1 MNLAQGIMENQRGKG
16 LSFARRIYMP
26 RTVGLGIGCICV
38 TAALYPLN
46 MPGWVWILMLVNGFV
61 WPHVAYQ
68 MATRS
73 PYPYRAERRNI
84 IGDSLCGGFW
94 AATVQFNPIVT
105 VTILS
110 MMTMNNVAAGGPR
123 LFLHGALAQI
133 IGALIAWSVFGIAF
147 TSTATPVQ
155 VWACLPSLVIYPL
168 AVGIVCYRLA
178 FKLAEHKR
186 ALSALSR
193 TDSLTGL
200 LNHGSWKDLLHVKF
214 QQSRHNQIASVIA
227 LIDID
232 HFKTINDSYGH
243 IIGDSVLRQMSFELR
258 RSLRDIDLAG
268 RYGGD
273 EFCVILPNMSLQQAG
288 EIMERLREVLNNY
301 RHPHVPQLQ
310 IKLSI
315 GLAAYQPTFSDA
327 TAWLNAADKAL
338 YTAKNTG
345 RNKISIADSL
355 AIDAATTPIS
365 A

>member
-1 MNLAQGIMENQRGKG
+1 MENQRGKG

-46 MPGWVWILMLVNGFV
+46 MPGWVWILMLLNGFV
-61 WPHVAYQ
+61 WPHLAYQ

-73 PYPYRAERRNI
+73 PFPYRAERRNI
-84 IGDSLCGGFW
+84 ICDSLFGGFW
-94 AATVQFNPIVT
+94 AAAAQFNPIVT

-123 LFLHGALAQI
+123 LFVHGALAQVVGVI
-133 IGALIAWSVFGIAF
+133 IAWLLFGIGF
-147 TSTATPVQ
+147 TPKATPIQ
-155 VWACLPSLVIYPL
+155 VWACLPSLTLYPL
-168 AVGIVCYRLA
+168 AVGMVCYRLA

-186 ALSALSR
+186 SLSALSR

-200 LNHGSWKDLLHVKF
+200 LNHGAWKDLLHVKF
-214 QQSRHNQIASVIA
+214 QQCRQNQVASVIA

-232 HFKTINDSYGH
+232 HFKAINDTYGH
-243 IIGDSVLRQMSFELR
+243 IVGDTVLRQLSAELKR
-258 RSLRDIDLAG
+258 TLRDSDLAG

-273 EFCVILPNMSLQQAG
+273 EFCVILTNMSLQQAR
-288 EIMERLREVLNNY
+288 EIMERLREVLNEY
-301 RHPHVPQLQ
+301 RHPQVPELR

-315 GLAAYQPTFSDA
+315 GLAAYQTPFADA
-327 TAWLNAADKAL
+327 TTWLNDADKAL

-345 RNKISIADSL
+345 RNKISMASSHSTSIQAT
-355 AIDAATTPIS
+355 DAYAGL
-365 A
+365 